1 MFNAITVIGCG
12 LIGSSLLRAI
22 DKNKLA
28 NQIKTFDKSK
38 SVSTYLSK
46 NFSFKVCDSISDSVK
61 DSDLVIISTPL
72 SSYKEVLKEIKSN
85 LKKDAILTDT
95 GSVKKKSI
103 KKF

>member
-22 DKNKLA
+22 DKNNLA

-46 NFSFKVCDSISDSVK
+46 NFSNYLYF
-61 DSDLVIISTPL
+61 LLT
-72 SSYKEVLKEIKSN
+72 VLRE
-85 LKKDAILTDT
+85 
-95 GSVKKKSI
+95 
-103 KKF
+103 